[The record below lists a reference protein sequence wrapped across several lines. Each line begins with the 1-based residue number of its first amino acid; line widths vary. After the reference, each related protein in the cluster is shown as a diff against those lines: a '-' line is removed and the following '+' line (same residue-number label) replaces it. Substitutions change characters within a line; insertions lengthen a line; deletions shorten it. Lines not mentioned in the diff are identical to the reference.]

1 MGRKNSSEEE
11 KCWWILG
18 RKEGK
23 KGVAAEMR
31 TREEA
36 VRKGGN
42 KMLGREWRGAFRR
55 SRHEDFDK

>member
-1 MGRKNSSEEE
+1 MVVRGKMLVGTGRE
-11 KCWWILG
+11 
-18 RKEGK
+18 
-23 KGVAAEMR
+23 GVAAEMR